1 MKKSNYLTKYSFA
14 VYGLGLS
21 GRSVVRYLKRKRVK
35 KIFIWDDKI
44 FYKNQKKKNLFK
56 ESLNKVD
63 YIVMSPGISVSDSR
77 YRKYLL
83 KNRKKIITDLDLFY
97 LENSSIK
104 TLVVTGTNGK
114 STTCKLLEHLLKTNK
129 TDVKLGGNIGKPVL
143 DLKIRKNT
151 TVVIEASSFQL
162 AYSQFLIPTY
172 AILLNITKD
181 HIDWHKNIAHYVNS
195 KFKIFSRQNEKNYA
209 FLNNHKLIKIFK
221 KNNFKSKLIR
231 VENKN
236 LIPQVKKLIK
246 NSYLLSKPNFENL
259 IFTYKVAK
267 ILKIKTKFFLDAVNT
282 FKGLPHRH
290 EFFFQKKEI
299 SFINDSKATS
309 FDASKYA
316 LGKNNNIL
324 WIVGGQPKLGD
335 KFKLKNLKKNIIKA
349 YVIGKHTNFFTN
361 QLIKKIKY
369 KISYN
374 LKKAIIDIFQ
384 DLTDLKTT
392 KLTILLSPASAS
404 YDQFKNFVD
413 RGNQFKKL
421 INIYA
426 KKFI

>member
-44 FYKNQKKKNLFK
+44 FYKNQKKKNHFK
-56 ESLNKVD
+56 KSLNKVD

-267 ILKIKTKFFLDAVNT
+267 ILKIKT
-282 FKGLPHRH
+282 
-290 EFFFQKKEI
+290 
-299 SFINDSKATS
+299 
-309 FDASKYA
+309 
-316 LGKNNNIL
+316 
-324 WIVGGQPKLGD
+324 
-335 KFKLKNLKKNIIKA
+335 
-349 YVIGKHTNFFTN
+349 
-361 QLIKKIKY
+361 
-369 KISYN
+369 
-374 LKKAIIDIFQ
+374 
-384 DLTDLKTT
+384 
-392 KLTILLSPASAS
+392 
-404 YDQFKNFVD
+404 
-413 RGNQFKKL
+413 
-421 INIYA
+421 
-426 KKFI
+426 